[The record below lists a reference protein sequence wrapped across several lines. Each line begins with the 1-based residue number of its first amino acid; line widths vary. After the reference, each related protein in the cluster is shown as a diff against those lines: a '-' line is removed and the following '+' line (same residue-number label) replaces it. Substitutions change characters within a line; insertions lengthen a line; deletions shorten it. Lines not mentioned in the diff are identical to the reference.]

1 MKFKTI
7 LLSGVLI
14 LAMTTTAMADG
25 QAYVDGKYVTTT
37 IIDDRMYVPVTEIAP
52 ILGGTMDYDSENN
65 VLYVTSSN
73 VGTNGKVNNLE
84 LYPNVVA
91 QSEDGTEI
99 LKVYELPSSVN
110 PEAIPKDA
118 IIKNGVTYELAYITR
133 EYEKLWEAAGL
144 ILSKLSAIK

>member
-65 VLYVTSSN
+65 VLYVTGSTIA
-73 VGTNGKVNNLE
+73 TNGQIRTLD
-84 LYPNVVA
+84 LYPTIVA
-91 QSEDGTEI
+91 QSEDGEEI
-99 LKVYELPSSVN
+99 IKVYELPAKVN
-110 PEAIPKDA
+110 PEAIPKLA
-118 IIKNGVTYELAYITR
+118 KMLLQKPYTGITVIIG
-133 EYEKLWEAAGL
+133 
-144 ILSKLSAIK
+144 